1 MIGKAVI
8 SDDNSSQ
15 SGTNESRRKH
25 GMVVSWLSVL
35 LLAISGFLCVILFA
49 AYSFQPDFCAALT
62 FWPAWI
68 WMLPGIAL
76 CLVATGVSG
85 RTRLCVA
92 FVWMLFLSLMA
103 EEAVGLLRSCV
114 CPGKDGRTS
123 CREGI
128 CFRVVSLNCEGGNF
142 DAAEGLLPYAPDV
155 VLLQESPPIEGLRIL
170 TKRLFADEGEFVL
183 DGDTAV
189 LARGRV
195 TKTEVSHER
204 RLLMTGARIVLP
216 MGLEVEA
223 ISLHFPPPASAT
235 NLLSP
240 DCWRE
245 HRQDRKE
252 RLERIAAIDK
262 HLLTISQDVPVVVG
276 GDFNAKPWAG
286 ATRILS
292 RRLYDTFG
300 KNGFGWPGTGPAYF
314 PFWRVDQIW
323 VSKDFK
329 TISVH
334 SKNCANTDHR
344 VVICD
349 LCRL

>member
-1 MIGKAVI
+1 MI

-15 SGTNESRRKH
+15 SGKSESRRKH
-25 GMVVSWLSVL
+25 KKVVRWLSVL
-35 LLAISGFLCVILFA
+35 LLAISGFLCVTLFP
-49 AYSFQPDFCAALT
+49 AYSFQPDFFAALT

-68 WMLPGIAL
+68 WALPGIAL
-76 CLVATGVSG
+76 CLAAVGASK
-85 RTRLCVA
+85 RTRLCVT
-92 FVWMLFLSLMA
+92 FVWIFFLVLVA

-114 CPGKDGRTS
+114 YPGKDGRTS

-128 CFRVVSLNCEGGNF
+128 CFRVVSLNCEGGNY
-142 DAAEGLLPYAPDV
+142 DAAEGLLQYAPDV

-170 TKRLFADEGEFVL
+170 AKRLFANEGEFVL

-195 TKTEVSHER
+195 IKTEVSHEH
-204 RLLMTGARIVLP
+204 RLLMTGARVVLP
-216 MGLEVEA
+216 SGLQVEA
-223 ISLHFPPPASAT
+223 ISVHLPPPATAI

-245 HRQDRKE
+245 HREDRQQ

-262 HLLTISQDVPVVVG
+262 HLLTISQDVPIVIG

-292 RRLYDTFG
+292 RRLYDTFTKG
-300 KNGFGWPGTGPAYF
+300 GFGWPGTGPAHF
-314 PFWRVDQIW
+314 PLWRVDQIW
-323 VSKDFK
+323 VSRDFK
-329 TISVH
+329 TISVR
-334 SKNCANTDHR
+334 SKDCANSDHR